1 VPGGSGLTS
10 GRVGRIERRVA
21 EIGLPRRWHTREDS
35 GLVLDRD
42 LNWIHDGERISHPK
56 IIEAFN
62 QGLVPTDDGRF
73 QLRLGN
79 DWAYVTVEGAAYR
92 VNAIDTDDTRIYLR
106 LSDRTGE
113 TLDPSSLRLGDD
125 EVLSARVKAGR
136 AEARFSRDAQF
147 ALGQLVVREGKG
159 WALQLPG
166 ARLPIPILPS
176 AWTEEE

>member
-1 VPGGSGLTS
+1 LTS
-10 GRVGRIERRVA
+10 ARCGRIEKDVA

-42 LNWIHDGERISHPK
+42 LNWLHDGERITHPK

-62 QGLVPTDDGRF
+62 QGLVPTEDGRF

-79 DWAYVTVEGAAYR
+79 DWAHVTVEGAAYR
-92 VNAIDTDDTRIYLR
+92 VNAIDTDDARLYLR

-113 TLDPSSLRLGDD
+113 VLDPSTLRLGEDG
-125 EVLSARVKAGR
+125 VLTARVKAGR

-147 ALGQLVVREGKG
+147 ALGQLLAPEGSG
-159 WALQLPG
+159 WALVLSG
-166 ARLPIPILPS
+166 ARIPVAFDPS
-176 AWTEEE
+176 RLG

>member
-1 VPGGSGLTS
+1 M
-10 GRVGRIERRVA
+10 A
-21 EIGLPRRWHTREDS
+21 EIGLPKRWHTREDS

-42 LNWIHDGERISHPK
+42 LNWVHDGERISHPK

-73 QLRLGN
+73 QLRIGN

-92 VNAIDTDDTRIYLR
+92 VNAIDTDESRVYLR

-113 TLDPSSLRLGDD
+113 ALDPATLRLGEDG
-125 EVLSARVKAGR
+125 VLTARVKAGR

-147 ALGQLVVREGKG
+147 ALGQLLVPEGGG
-159 WALQLPG
+159 WVLQLPK
-166 ARLPIPILPS
+166 ARAMVPIDPS
-176 AWTEEE
+176 GLR

>member
-1 VPGGSGLTS
+1 M
-10 GRVGRIERRVA
+10 A
-21 EIGLPRRWHTREDS
+21 EIGPPKRWHTREDS

-42 LNWIHDGERISHPK
+42 LNWIHDGERITHPK

-73 QLRLGN
+73 QLRIGN

-92 VNAIDTDDTRIYLR
+92 VNAIDTDDTRVYLR

-113 TLDPSSLRLGDD
+113 ALDPSTLRVGEDG
-125 EVLSARVKAGR
+125 VLTARVKAGR

-147 ALGQLVVREGKG
+147 ALGQMLAQEGELSVLHLV
-159 WALQLPG
+159 G
-166 ARLPIPILPS
+166 ARIEVPLDLS
-176 AWTEEE
+176 RLR